1 VPLFARRPPTRAEL
15 VAAADQARGRGR
27 VKKAAALYQEALR
40 SEPGDPIVNA
50 RLAPLLARLGDAD
63 GGALAFR
70 RAVAAHLAAGFLD
83 RAAGVLAS
91 AAVALPLEPSFRLE
105 AAQLNLRRGRQP
117 DALAGLVDGAR
128 TLVRARRREA
138 AVALLRRALDLE
150 PLHHEAV
157 MLLAP
162 LLASCGAR
170 AEARA
175 LVARLESATRGARL
189 AGVRWVAFRLRP
201 TPRALWRWARAR
213 AAGERAS

>member
-27 VKKAAALYQEALR
+27 VRKAAALYQEALR
-40 SEPGDPIVNA
+40 TEPGDPIVNA
-50 RLAPLLARLGDAD
+50 RLAPLLARIGDAD

-70 RAVAAHLAAGFLD
+70 RAISAHLAAGFLD

-91 AAVALPLEPSFRLE
+91 AIVALPLEPSFRLE
-105 AAQLNLRRGRQP
+105 AAHLNVRRGRQP

-128 TLVRARRREA
+128 TLATARRREA

-150 PLHHEAV
+150 PLHLESVLA
-157 MLLAP
+157 LAP
-162 LLASCGAR
+162 LLAATGAR
-170 AEARA
+170 AEALD
-175 LVARLESATRGARL
+175 LVRRLEAVTRGPRL
-189 AGVRWVAFRLRP
+189 ARVRWAAFRLRP

-213 AAGERAS
+213 AAGERAR